1 MFMEAILLKGQELL
15 AFYGLKVVAALA
27 IFIIGRIAAGMLR
40 GVLKKMMEKGQ
51 VEPTLTSFICSVS
64 YVAMLAFVIIAALG
78 KLGVQTASFVAVL
91 GAAGLAVGL
100 ALQGSLSNFASG
112 VLLVIFTPFKVGDY
126 VEAGGTSGT
135 VEEISIFS
143 TIIKSPDN
151 KRIIVPNAS
160 VTGANII
167 NHTAN
172 DQRRVDLVV
181 GVGYGDDIDLVR
193 TTLQEILAKDDR
205 LLAEPAPTI
214 GVVELAE
221 SSVNLVVRPWV
232 KTADYW
238 AVYFDLNEAIKKT
251 FDEKG
256 ISIPFPQRDLHLTMD
271 GAALEGIAT
280 LRSAS

>member
-1 MFMEAILLKGQELL
+1 VLMEAILIKGQEFL

-27 IFIIGRIAAGMLR
+27 IFVIGRVAAGMLR

-51 VEPTLTSFICSVS
+51 VEPTLISFVCSVS
-64 YVAMLAFVIIAALG
+64 YVGMLAFVIIAALG

-160 VTGANII
+160 VTGDNII

-193 TTLQEILAKDDR
+193 RTLQDILAKDAR

-214 GVVELAE
+214 GIVELAE
-221 SSVNLVVRPWV
+221 SSVNFVVRPWV

-238 AVYFDLNEAIKKT
+238 SVYFDLHEAIKKT
-251 FDEKG
+251 FDERG

-271 GAALEGIAT
+271 GASMEGMAT
-280 LRSAS
+280 LKTAS

>member
-1 MFMEAILLKGQELL
+1 MDEILLKAQELL
-15 AFYGLKVVAALA
+15 MVYGLKILAALV
-27 IFIIGRIAAGMLR
+27 IFFLGRLVAGVLR
-40 GVLKKMMEKGQ
+40 GVLKKMLDKGK
-51 VEPTLTSFICSVS
+51 VEPTLTSFVCSVS
-64 YVAMLAFVIIAALG
+64 YVGMLAFVIIASLG
-78 KLGVQTASFVAVL
+78 QLGVQTASFVAVL

-143 TIIKSPDN
+143 TVIKSPDN

-160 VTGANII
+160 VTGDNII

-181 GVGYGDDIDLVR
+181 GVGYGDDIDTVR
-193 TTLQEILAKDDR
+193 AALKEILAS
-205 LLAEPAPTI
+205 EPRILSEPVPTI
-214 GVVELAE
+214 GIMELGE
-221 SSVNLVVRPWV
+221 SSVNFVVRPWV

-238 AVYFDLNEAIKKT
+238 SVYFDLHEAIKKS
-251 FDEKG
+251 FDAKG
-256 ISIPFPQRDLHLTMD
+256 ISFPFPQRDLHLTM
-271 GAALEGIAT
+271 EGSEV
-280 LRSAS
+280 LKKAS

>member
-1 MFMEAILLKGQELL
+1 MAAILLKGQELL

-160 VTGANII
+160 VTGDNII

-193 TTLQEILAKDDR
+193 RTLQDILAKDDR

-221 SSVNLVVRPWV
+221 SSVNFVVRPWV

-251 FDEKG
+251 FDDKG
-256 ISIPFPQRDLHLTMD
+256 ISIPFPQRDLHLSMD
-271 GAALEGIAT
+271 GASLESIAT
-280 LRSAS
+280 LKSAS

>member
-1 MFMEAILLKGQELL
+1 MEAILLKGQELL